1 MAAKKTSSSVHR
13 YTESSLPP
21 SATAPESSSSS
32 GDGSIPPGLAKA
44 LAVVEEAEREPLVIE
59 GGGNGLEPPP
69 PPADGGAAEE
79 PQRSRS
85 PFEAIESE
93 VGLGKRESIFRNL
106 EALRILPDE
115 DDSDLTEEVLTTI
128 PIRRPGKRAFRAH
141 LDDKYQFEA
150 FILEN
155 LKEKVACYI
164 TPSLGKVLIDQ
175 AIENLKHVILTL
187 CINKSGKMFFWP
199 IPAKGNFRGSGLMA
213 VGLARDA
220 WIKAVGD
227 LEQGGY
233 QIVKMLQSEYGEPAW
248 PAVMPSIEDLLEL
261 AFHDNIIITSEHPE
275 LKAAKNV

>member
-1 MAAKKTSSSVHR
+1 MPSRKTSG
-13 YTESSLPP
+13 SLEIPFP
-21 SATAPESSSSS
+21 QPTGVQE
-32 GDGSIPPGLAKA
+32 GSDAQGNGTIPPA
-44 LAVVEEAEREPLVIE
+44 LTAAIAVVERVEPEPSIVE
-59 GGGNGLEPPP
+59 GGRNGLKPPP
-69 PPADGGAAEE
+69 PPADAAAAQE
-79 PQRSRS
+79 PLRNS

-93 VGLGKRESIFRNL
+93 AGFGKRESIFRNL

-115 DDSDLTEEVLTTI
+115 DDSDLTEEVLTTV

-141 LDDKYQFEA
+141 PDDKYQFEA

-155 LKEKVACYI
+155 VKDKVTYYI
-164 TPSLGKVLIDQ
+164 APSLGKVLIDQ
-175 AIENLKHVILTL
+175 AIENLKHVILVL

-261 AFHDNIIITSEHPE
+261 AFHDNIIGASEHPE